1 MIAKMLGVF
10 ALVGLAL
17 SAVGIFGVIS
27 NLVAQRT
34 SEIGI
39 RMALG
44 AQAGDILW
52 LVLGEGLRL
61 AAIGILIGLAVAWGQ
76 FRFLNSI
83 LPSMHGGDPVAV
95 ACVVALLAGT
105 AALASWLPSRR
116 ATRVDPIIALRSE

>member
-1 MIAKMLGVF
+1 
-10 ALVGLAL
+10 
-17 SAVGIFGVIS
+17 
-27 NLVAQRT
+27 
-34 SEIGI
+34 
-39 RMALG
+39 MALG
-44 AQAGDILW
+44 AQARDILW

-61 AAIGILIGLAVAWGQ
+61 AAIGISIGLAFAWGL

-83 LPSMHGGDPVAV
+83 LPSMHGGDPAAV